1 MQLRLTDQEQTDYI
15 IMQSIAEDC
24 YIDTKKTIEYPPVAI
39 SLGEMIIKSK
49 LGDELLPIPIGSYG
63 NFSFVQAPP
72 KTKKTFFVSLITSAY
87 LGSGNHFAGNI
98 KGHRNGKGV
107 LHIDT
112 EQGKWHCQRVFKRTL
127 DMSGLKDNKDYHPF
141 SLRTIGYKERIKFI
155 DYCLNKKYENIGVLI
170 IDGVADLVADVNNL
184 EECNNCV
191 QKIMEWSANYNLH
204 IIAVIHSN
212 FGSYKP
218 TGHLGS
224 LLEKKTETQIELE
237 ANTVNTE
244 WTTVK
249 CKRSRNYAFETF
261 SFSVNDIGYPYIV
274 GNIYDPLR

>member
-1 MQLRLTDQEQTDYI
+1 
-15 IMQSIAEDC
+15 
-24 YIDTKKTIEYPPVAI
+24 
-39 SLGEMIIKSK
+39 
-49 LGDELLPIPIGSYG
+49 
-63 NFSFVQAPP
+63 
-72 KTKKTFFVSLITSAY
+72 
-87 LGSGNHFAGNI
+87 
-98 KGHRNGKGV
+98 
-107 LHIDT
+107 
-112 EQGKWHCQRVFKRTL
+112 
-127 DMSGLKDNKDYHPF
+127 MSGLKDNKDYHPF